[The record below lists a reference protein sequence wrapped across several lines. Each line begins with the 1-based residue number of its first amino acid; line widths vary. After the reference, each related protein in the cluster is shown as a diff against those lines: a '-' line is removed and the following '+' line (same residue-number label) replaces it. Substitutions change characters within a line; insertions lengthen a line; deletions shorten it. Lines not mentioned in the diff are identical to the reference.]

1 MIMMKISFDSGDCG
15 GYGDFG
21 VSGNRGES
29 AKVLC
34 CPMQIESHCIND
46 PG

>member
-1 MIMMKISFDSGDCG
+1 MITMKISFDSGDCG

-21 VSGNRGES
+21 VS

-34 CPMQIESHCIND
+34 CPMQIESHFIND